1 MTGMDE
7 TKRRALE
14 EARADAA
21 YERRA
26 AAGPI
31 GRLVVRVRSL
41 AAFIRV
47 AVSWPWRS
55 PESREPLFAGSA
67 RDLRYA
73 LRRLRQSPG
82 FAVFTVLSL
91 AVAIGAATAVSSTVH
106 AVMGPPPGVVDPQ
119 RVVTVSHTPQ
129 GSGPMMSLS
138 WPDYQDLRVRQD
150 VFESLAAW
158 RWFQAGY
165 ALNGLASTGIGEWV
179 TGDYFRVHGV
189 GARLGR
195 TLVPADDDPASP
207 PVAVISHRL
216 WQQAFAGSEAALGQ
230 MIRVNGA
237 EYAVVGVATEDF
249 RGLFNGGLAHTA
261 VWLPMGTAALNP
273 AFSSY
278 GEFDSASRD
287 RRWLT
292 VRGRLPAGQ
301 TLVQAR
307 AQVSAIAR
315 QLDADFP
322 LGTDLEPRFRAR
334 YMTSRGLWTV
344 APLNSRMFGIPDSVA
359 HGLVAAVLVAVGLV
373 LLVAATNVANLALA
387 RASRRR
393 QDLSVRK
400 ALGASRFRLVR
411 ESLSESFVIAFA
423 SGALSLLVAS
433 VLMRVIGSELSINGL
448 TLQADPRFDWF
459 TLLVT
464 SAAASLVLVVAG
476 LAPALV
482 STRDIRS
489 AMASAG
495 STTAGR
501 WRGRRLLITA
511 QVGVSVLLVM
521 LASVFV
527 THVRRQARVDAGI
540 DLDRLAI
547 AEVDFGSQGY
557 SEGQVRQVVNDVPT
571 RLRRPDVESASVSS
585 GLPIS
590 LRNPGATL
598 RGDGAAVPVELI
610 ASTPG
615 IDKTLGLAVLEGRV
629 FDQSEAGGQPVVVLS
644 RLAATRAF
652 GEGPAVGR
660 NVIFKRGQWVG
671 DPEHS
676 EKLLTIVGVVSD
688 ANTGSPGSRDRGAAY
703 VPFAQHYEPRLVISA
718 RATGDGTPLVTVL
731 RDAIAAVDPRLAI
744 AQIGTGTTLA
754 GPDTRFQRIF
764 AGIAGLLGL
773 FALVLALAGLYGV
786 MAHLV
791 AARTR
796 EVGLRVALGATTG
809 QIQRMVI
816 RQGLSPVVL
825 GLAGGLFAAFLAG
838 MGLRATLNGFEL
850 PIEVMTLL
858 AVVGLFLSAGLVACY
873 LPARR
878 ASRVDPNKALRSL

>member
-1 MTGMDE
+1 MNE
-7 TKRRALE
+7 AKRRALE

-21 YERRA
+21 YERRV
-26 AAGPI
+26 AAGQI
-31 GRLVVRVRSL
+31 ARLVVRARST
-41 AAFIRV
+41 AAFFRV
-47 AVSWPWRS
+47 ALSAPWRN
-55 PESREPLFAGSA
+55 PGPREPLFAGTA

-82 FAVFTVLSL
+82 FTVFTVLSL
-91 AVAIGAATAVSSTVH
+91 AVAIGAATAVSSTVD
-106 AVMGPPPGVVDPQ
+106 AVMGPPPGVVDPE
-119 RVVTVSHTPQ
+119 RVLTVSHAPQ
-129 GSGPMMSLS
+129 GSAPIVSLS

-165 ALNGLASTGIGEWV
+165 AINGIASSGIGEWV
-179 TGDYFRVHGV
+179 SGDYFRVHGV
-189 GARLGR
+189 RARLGR
-195 TLVPADDDPASP
+195 TLGPADDEPAAP

-216 WQQAFAGSEAALGQ
+216 WQQAFAGSEDVLGQ
-230 MIRVNGA
+230 SIRVIGV
-237 EYAVVGVATEDF
+237 EYAIIGVAAEDF
-249 RGLFNGGLAHTA
+249 RGLFNGGLAHTV
-261 VWLPMGTAALNP
+261 VWLPMGSAALSP
-273 AFSSY
+273 AFNGY
-278 GEFDSASRD
+278 GTFASDSRD
-287 RRWLT
+287 RRWI
-292 VRGRLPAGQ
+292 VARGRLRAGQ
-301 TLVQAR
+301 TLEQAR
-307 AQVSAIAR
+307 AQVSAIAQ

-322 LGTDLEPRFRAR
+322 LGRGLDSRFRLR
-334 YMTSRGLWTV
+334 YALSRDYWTV
-344 APLNSRMFGIPDSVA
+344 APLSSRMFGVPDFMA
-359 HGLVAAVLVAVGLV
+359 NRLGAAVLVAVGLV
-373 LLVAATNVANLALA
+373 LLVAATNAANLAVA
-387 RASRRR
+387 RASRRK

-411 ESLSESFVIAFA
+411 ESLSESFMIAVA

-433 VLMRVIGSELSINGL
+433 ALMRVIGSELSINGL

-459 TLLVT
+459 TLVVT
-464 SAAASLVLVVAG
+464 SAAAALVLVVAG

-489 AMASAG
+489 AMASEG

-501 WRGRRLLITA
+501 WRGRRYLITL
-511 QVGVSVLLVM
+511 QVGVSVLLVL

-527 THVRRQARVDAGI
+527 THVRRQAGVDTGI
-540 DLDRLAI
+540 DLDRMAI
-547 AEVDFGSQGY
+547 AEIDFGDQGY
-557 SEGQVRQVVNDVPT
+557 DETQVRQIANDVLA

-598 RGDGAAVPVELI
+598 RGDGAAAPVELI

-615 IDKTLGLAVLEGRV
+615 IDKTLGLVVVEGRV
-629 FDQSEAGGQPVVVLS
+629 FDQSDTSGQPAVVLS

-660 NVIFKRGQWVG
+660 SVVFRRGRWAG
-671 DPEHS
+671 EPENW
-676 EKLLTIVGVVSD
+676 EKTLTVVGVVSD
-688 ANTGSPGSRDRGAAY
+688 TDTGYAGSRDRGVAY
-703 VPFAQHYEPRLVISA
+703 VPFAEHYESRLVFSA
-718 RATGDGTPLVTVL
+718 RAMGDGAPLIVVL
-731 RDAIAAVDPRLAI
+731 RDAIAGVDSRLAVT
-744 AQIGTGTTLA
+744 QIGTGTTLA

-764 AGIAGLLGL
+764 ATIAGLLGV

-809 QIQRMVI
+809 HIQRMVI

-825 GLAGGLFAAFLAG
+825 GLGGGLFAAFLGG
-838 MGLRATLNGFEL
+838 MGLRATLSGLEL
-850 PIEVMTLL
+850 PVEPLSLL
-858 AVVGLFLSAGLVACY
+858 AVIGLFLGAGLLACY
-873 LPARR
+873 LPARQ

>member
-1 MTGMDE
+1 MDD

-26 AAGPI
+26 AAGRI

-41 AAFIRV
+41 AAFARV
-47 AVSWPWRS
+47 AASRPWRA
-55 PESREPLFAGSA
+55 PEPREPMFAGSA

-73 LRRLRQSPG
+73 LRCLRQSPG
-82 FAVFTVLSL
+82 FTVFTVLSL
-91 AVAIGAATAVSSTVH
+91 AVAIGAATAVSSAVH
-106 AVMGPPPGVVDPQ
+106 AVMGPPPGVVDPE

-129 GSGPMMSLS
+129 GSGPMMNLS
-138 WPDYQDLRVRQD
+138 WPDYQNLRARQD
-150 VFESLAAW
+150 VFDGIAAW
-158 RWFQAGY
+158 ARFQAGY
-165 ALNGLASTGIGEWV
+165 TVNGITASGIGEWASA
-179 TGDYFRVHGV
+179 DYFRVHGV
-189 GARLGR
+189 RARIGR
-195 TLVPADDDPASP
+195 TLGPADDDPTSP
-207 PVAVISHRL
+207 LVAVISHRL
-216 WQQAFAGSEAALGQ
+216 WQQAFAGSEAVLGQ
-230 MIRVNGA
+230 MIRVNGV
-237 EYAVVGVATEDF
+237 EYAVVGVAAENF
-249 RGLFNGGLAHTA
+249 LGLFNGGLVHTA

-292 VRGRLPAGQ
+292 VRGQLPSGQ
-301 TLVQAR
+301 ALEQAR

-315 QLDADFP
+315 QLDAEFP
-322 LGTDLEPRFRAR
+322 LGKDLEPRFRAR
-334 YMTSRGLWTV
+334 YMTSRDLWTV
-344 APLNSRMFGIPDSVA
+344 APLNSRMLGIPDFVA
-359 HGLVAAVLVAVGLV
+359 NRLVAAILVAVGLV

-433 VLMRVIGSELSINGL
+433 ALMQVIGSELSINGL

-464 SAAASLVLVVAG
+464 FAAASLVLVVAG
-476 LAPALV
+476 IAPALV
-482 STRDIRS
+482 STRDTRS

-557 SEGQVRQVVNDVPT
+557 SEGQVRQIVNDVLA
-571 RLRRPDVESASVSS
+571 RMRRPDVESVSASS
-585 GLPIS
+585 GLPVS
-590 LRNPGATL
+590 FRPRRAGLQAGSAT
-598 RGDGAAVPVELI
+598 AYIELV
-610 ASTPG
+610 ASTAG
-615 IDKTLGLAVLEGRV
+615 IDRTLGLSLVAGRMLEAR
-629 FDQSEAGGQPVVVLS
+629 DGGGSSAVVLS
-644 RLAATRAF
+644 RRVAVALF
-652 GEGPAVGR
+652 DEEPAVGR
-660 NVIFKRGQWVG
+660 TVTLEQQPMVG
-671 DPEHS
+671 EPQRPPAV
-676 EKLLTIVGVVSD
+676 LPVVGVVSD
-688 ANTGSPGSRDRGAAY
+688 TEMRSVAGAAY
-703 VPFAQHYEPRLVISA
+703 VPFAQHYESRLVISA
-718 RATGDGTPLVTVL
+718 RAMGDGAPLVTAL
-731 RDAIAAVDPRLAI
+731 RDAITAVDPRLAV

-796 EVGLRVALGATTG
+796 EVGLRVALGATTR

-850 PIEVMTLL
+850 PIEVMTIL
-858 AVVGLFLSAGLVACY
+858 AVGGLFLGAGLVACY